1 MNGEFNYKPTWVIS
15 SNPRL
20 DALDALEQLYRRLIL
35 QVEWYSD
42 QTIVDEPTRTR
53 RVNWIRSWLESD
65 GQEIMREIRSKIQAA
80 DDSTREKIRTAIMAR
95 QELLDIALDD
105 IRTQEDVEIVWQ
117 WIQNSLVS
125 LQLAFRTLPAETVSN
140 EIGNVFLDDQEI
152 LYKGT
157 TSDE

>member
-1 MNGEFNYKPTWVIS
+1 
-15 SNPRL
+15 
-20 DALDALEQLYRRLIL
+20 
-35 QVEWYSD
+35 
-42 QTIVDEPTRTR
+42 
-53 RVNWIRSWLESD
+53 
-65 GQEIMREIRSKIQAA
+65 
-80 DDSTREKIRTAIMAR
+80 MAR

-157 TSDE
+157 TSDEYTYTPFELEDGLTQTQAMNNVAA